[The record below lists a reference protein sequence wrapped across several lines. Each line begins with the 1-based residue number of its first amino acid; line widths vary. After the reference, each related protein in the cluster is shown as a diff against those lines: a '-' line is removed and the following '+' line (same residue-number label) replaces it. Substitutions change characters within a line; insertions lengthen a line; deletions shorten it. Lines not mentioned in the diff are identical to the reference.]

1 MNRSNTHGE
10 SFNPAVTLKT
20 LAAHVGVSVT
30 TASNAYNRPDK
41 LSPALRERILRAA
54 AELGYAGPNPA
65 AAALRRGRAGVVGVV
80 FAEALGYAF
89 RDPGAVAFLR
99 GLAAVLEQAGL
110 GVLLVPTALGT
121 ADPAPVAAAAVDGFV
136 LFSLPDADR
145 AVDAVLARR
154 LPAVAQGGPRR
165 PDTAFVGI
173 DDRAAAR
180 TAAEHLLG
188 LGHRRI
194 GIAGFRKTDEPDGT
208 DPARTPAAATPAY
221 RVTAERLAGYRDAAT
236 AAGIELAVDHNR
248 LNARASGA
256 AAAHALLDAP
266 APPTAILAMSD
277 ELALGAIDAATA
289 RGMRVPDDLSVVG
302 FDDAGPAEPAGL
314 TTIAQDLEAQGRR
327 AAELVLTGAE
337 WGATPPQ
344 VLVSTR
350 LIVRSTTAPPPRAG
364 DSAA

>member
-1 MNRSNTHGE
+1 MNRSTTHGE

-30 TASNAYNRPDK
+30 TASNAYNRPEK
-41 LSPALRERILRAA
+41 LSPALRERILQAA

-180 TAAEHLLG
+180 TAAEHLLA

-194 GIAGFRKTDEPDGT
+194 GVAGFRKTDAPDGSG
-208 DPARTPAAATPAY
+208 PGRTPPAY

-236 AAGIELAVDHNR
+236 AARIELAIDLGR

-289 RGMRVPDDLSVVG
+289 RGLRVPDDLSVVG
-302 FDDAGPAEPAGL
+302 FDDAGPAEGAGL
-314 TTIAQDLEAQGRR
+314 TTVAQDLEAQGRR
-327 AAELVLTGAE
+327 AGELVLGGAE
-337 WGATPPQ
+337 WGDAPPQ
-344 VLVSTR
+344 VLVPAR
-350 LIVRSTTAPPPRAG
+350 LIVRRTTASPPRAG